1 MILQNLKWNMKMK
14 KYPKGKSI
22 FWLIYHKQEHIFLI
36 LFNLMLFVGGAFLTV
51 RYMEKTAAGIVFFV
65 VCVYGLY
72 FFIYKS
78 LELYKEFKK

>member
-1 MILQNLKWNMKMK
+1 MN

-22 FWLIYHKQEHIFLI
+22 YWLIYHKQESVFLI
-36 LFNLMLFVGGAFLTV
+36 FFNLFLFLACGFLTI
-51 RYMEKTAAGIVFFV
+51 RFIEKTAAGIVFFV
-65 VCVYGLY
+65 ITVYGLY